1 MTQTV
6 AELEAALA
14 EARAAES
21 AASAAANEQAEAER
35 LANRERAALEADIVD
50 VDAHIAHL
58 KERVAGAVAHR
69 DALVAKL

>member
-14 EARAAES
+14 EAKAAEG
-21 AASAAANEQAEAER
+21 AAAAAANEQAEVEK
-35 LANRERAALEADIVD
+35 LANREKLALEAEIAD
-50 VDAHIAHL
+50 VDGHIAHL
-58 KERVAGAVAHR
+58 KQKVADAVAHR